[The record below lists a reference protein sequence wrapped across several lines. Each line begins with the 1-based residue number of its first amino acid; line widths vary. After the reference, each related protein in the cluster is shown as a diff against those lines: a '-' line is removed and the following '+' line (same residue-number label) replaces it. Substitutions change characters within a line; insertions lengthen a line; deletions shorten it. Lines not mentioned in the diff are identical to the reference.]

1 MKIDLSH
8 KFPSEVNRIAFA
20 VIAELDDVNLL
31 YIEEVCVDH
40 LRHVFKRMRRKLD
53 YPDVRMD
60 EAAEV
65 MAHILAPLSRED
77 EKLKPVVTMLFDYL
91 DHHGEAVRER
101 YSNLR
106 ARVLGDRPIIV
117 TAGPKSEVALKGPI
131 RFEGIELGRKVGNH
145 E

>member
-1 MKIDLSH
+1 MNLDISH
-8 KFPSEVNRIAFA
+8 NNPREVNSIAFA

-31 YIEEVCVDH
+31 YIEEVHVDH
-40 LRHVFKRMRRKLD
+40 LRHVFMRVRRKLD

-60 EAAEV
+60 EAAEA

-91 DHHGEAVRER
+91 NHHGEAVRER

-117 TAGPKSEVALKGPI
+117 QEAMDEKALKGPI
-131 RFEGIELGRKVGNH
+131 HLSLELGRKVGSL
-145 E
+145 EE